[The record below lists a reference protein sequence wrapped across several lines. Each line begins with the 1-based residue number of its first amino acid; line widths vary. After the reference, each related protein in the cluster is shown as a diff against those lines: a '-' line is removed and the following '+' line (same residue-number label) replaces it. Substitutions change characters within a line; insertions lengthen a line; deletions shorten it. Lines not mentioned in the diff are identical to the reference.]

1 MFKQR
6 TAGLFIVGLAVLTLL
21 GLGFYGCEPNQETGP
36 TPPQA
41 SIGVRPE
48 QVISENHIVVSAV
61 SINENGVLVARKD
74 NNGQPD
80 MTSTLFDPV
89 QVQSGVT
96 DSIIFTV
103 DSNTDIADGD
113 KIWFTLQSE
122 ASSDAVIM
130 EDGAPVQEASTII
143 FPKITAS
150 DQTVGSNTVTV
161 SSVTAGTDGW
171 VAVHLDDGTGKP
183 GKIMG
188 YTSVSNGENSNVTV
202 TLADTMVYPADTTL
216 YPMLHIDASPE
227 GEFNLP
233 ADKPEI
239 AGPDANVVMT
249 SLKVEPPAG
258 LLSVQDQVI
267 SQNTV
272 MVDSIEMSDQGWVVF
287 HADNGS
293 GMAPQVPGIISDTVQ
308 VPAGTSKDVGVG
320 FNPDVSSP
328 VDGQLV
334 WVMLHTDNGTIG
346 KYQFPSAKGFDAP
359 IMGDQGPVMTKVQI
373 TAPKIAVSNQAVA
386 SDSTILVDQVTA
398 ADSVWLVLHMDNG
411 GQPGDIIG
419 WNRVAGD
426 AQDVKVRISDV
437 DPTTLAGKPIWVMMH
452 IDAPPLNEFQFPGD
466 DVPEVFGFDANND
479 PIIVMEQITLQ

>member
-1 MFKQR
+1 MLKYWSAR
-6 TAGLFIVGLAVLTLL
+6 LSIVGLVLLTLV
-21 GLGFYGCEPNQETGP
+21 GLGFYGCQPGQETGP

-41 SIGVRPE
+41 SIGVQPE
-48 QVISENHIVVSAV
+48 QIITENRIVVAAV
-61 SINENGVLVARKD
+61 SINQNGWLVARKD
-74 NNGQPD
+74 NNGQPN
-80 MTSTLFDPV
+80 MSSTLFDPV
-89 QVQSGVT
+89 QVESGVT
-96 DSIIFTV
+96 DSITFTIGS
-103 DSNTDIADGD
+103 DTDIADGD

-122 ASSDAVIM
+122 QGSDAVIM
-130 EDGAPVQEASTII
+130 EDGAPVQEASTIT
-143 FPKITAS
+143 FPKVTAS
-150 DQTVGSNTVTV
+150 DQTVGSNMVTV
-161 SSVTAGTDGW
+161 SSVVAGTKGW

-188 YTSVSNGENSNVTV
+188 YTSVAGGENANVTV

-216 YPMLHIDASPE
+216 YPMLHIDASPQ

-239 AGPDANVVMT
+239 AGSAAAVVMT
-249 SLKVEPPAG
+249 SFKVEPPAG
-258 LLSVQDQVI
+258 LLSVEDQVI

-272 MVDSIEMSDQGWVVF
+272 MVDSVEMSDQGWVVF
-287 HADNGS
+287 HADNGT
-293 GMAPQVPGIISDTVQ
+293 GMTPQVPGIISDTVQ
-308 VPAGTSKDVGVG
+308 VSAGTSKDVGVG

-359 IMGDQGPVMTKVQI
+359 VMGDQDPVMKKVQI
-373 TAPKIAVSNQAVA
+373 TAPKIMVSNQAVA

-398 ADSVWLVLHMDNG
+398 ADTVWLVLHLDDG
-411 GQPGDIIG
+411 GKPGNIIG

-437 DPTTLAGKPIWVMMH
+437 DPATLTGEPIWVMMH

-466 DVPEVFGFDANND
+466 DAPEVFGFDGNGA
-479 PIIVMEQITLQ
+479 PVIVMEQITLQ